1 MKTIKEYKRA
11 ILKKYEEGE
20 IEYLTQLSPARI
32 RQDCLLKFQNGLK
45 RKDLIQFIR
54 FFGIEDESNYLS
66 SIRKIEN
73 IDIDKFRPF
82 KNFLNRTTENT
93 FDKNVEL
100 IAVLTDFEPRPFSNF
115 RNNELKVSSFG
126 YAKNKQQSKTS
137 TESTFKRKIFKKCQ
151 ITDHQNSDNKS
162 QFKIPESIFSNKK
175 FFLSLG
181 TFLAIYVLMI
191 TAKYLFASKSS
202 PDKQDVRYM
211 IWTGDSYKEAP
222 YHIIKSS
229 DGLSNIA
236 LYEESKMLNFKK
248 VDVTPYYP
256 FFTKQNEP
264 NLWYA
269 KNSKNEIEF
278 FSAPGKHPVSGKT
291 LKAITPYIIEKYITA
306 IV

>member
-82 KNFLNRTTENT
+82 KNFLNRTTEDT

-115 RNNELKVSSFG
+115 RNNELKVS
-126 YAKNKQQSKTS
+126 YLVDNKNKMQKPS
-137 TESTFKRKIFKKCQ
+137 TETSFKKKIFKKCKIIDQ
-151 ITDHQNSDNKS
+151 ENSDNKS
-162 QFKIPESIFSNKK
+162 QFKIQESIFSNKK

-211 IWTGDSYKEAP
+211 IWTGESYKEAP
-222 YHIIKSS
+222 YHMIKSFEN
-229 DGLSNIA
+229 LNNIA

-248 VDVTPYYP
+248 IDVTADYP
-256 FFTKQNEP
+256 FFTNQNEP
-264 NLWYA
+264 NLWYN
-269 KNSKNEIEF
+269 KISKNEIEF

-291 LKAITPYIIEKYITA
+291 LKAITPYIIEKYITTT
-306 IV
+306 